1 VVNPRK
7 SDVNDRTPAANAI
20 ELTPRVPVMNR
31 EKATQDNTSD
41 PRYGQG
47 QVPADSVRKYRL
59 AILSSHP
66 IQYFA
71 PLYRRLAKETNIDMI
86 VYYCDKGSTEAAFD
100 PGFGQMIKWDLSL
113 LEGYRYVFLPNLR
126 KRSGF
131 HRFHSLVNPSIV
143 SELFRHRYDA
153 IWLDGYNYVTNIMA
167 LVAARLTGTPV
178 FYRSESSLTFDRVRG
193 RPWYIRFTKP
203 VFLRLLFRQVSA
215 FLAIGTMNTEFYRHN
230 GAQQNRINLVPYTVD
245 NEFFAERAA
254 QLRVRREEMRA
265 AMGIAPDTVV
275 FLFPAKLI
283 PIKQPLE
290 ALSAYKHIRCRNK
303 ALLIAGDGELRGAM
317 ENWVA
322 REEIPSVH
330 FLGFVNQSELPR
342 VYAIS
347 DVLLRL
353 DGASTGDWG
362 LTVNEG
368 MASGLAIIASDQI
381 ASAVD
386 LTRDGDNG
394 LIVKYGDQQAFTD
407 AMERMAADVEACRRM
422 GVRSSEIIR
431 GWSYEQCVAGV
442 MTALRSHARHRWQ
455 T

>member
-1 VVNPRK
+1 
-7 SDVNDRTPAANAI
+7 
-20 ELTPRVPVMNR
+20 M
-31 EKATQDNTSD
+31 
-41 PRYGQG
+41 
-47 QVPADSVRKYRL
+47 KYRL

-71 PLYRRLAKETNIDMI
+71 PLYRRLAREANIEMI

-100 PGFGQMIKWDLSL
+100 PGFGRMIKWDLSL

-126 KRSGF
+126 KQRGF
-131 HRFHSLVNPSIV
+131 HRHSLINPSIITQ
-143 SELFRHRYDA
+143 LFRHRYDA

-178 FYRSESSLTFDRVRG
+178 FYRSESSLTYDRVRR
-193 RPWYIRFTKP
+193 RPWYIRFTKS
-203 VFLRLLFRQVSA
+203 VFIRLVFHQVSA
-215 FLAIGTMNTEFYRHN
+215 FLAIGTMNTEFYRHY
-230 GAQQNRINLVPYTVD
+230 GVPQNRIVLVPYTVD
-245 NEFFAERAA
+245 NEFFADRAA
-254 QLRVRREEMRA
+254 ELRVKRDEIRA
-265 AMGIAPDTVV
+265 AMGILPDTVV

-303 ALLIAGDGELRGAM
+303 ALLIAGDGELREAM
-317 ENWVA
+317 ENRVA

-353 DGASTGDWG
+353 DSAATGDWG

-368 MASGLAIIASDQI
+368 MASGLAVIASNQI

-386 LTRDGDNG
+386 LMRHGDNG
-394 LIVKYGDQQAFTD
+394 MIVKYGDQQAFTD

-422 GVRSSEIIR
+422 GVRSSELIR
-431 GWSYEQCVAGV
+431 GWSYEECVAGV

-455 T
+455 HESPGEAADAGC